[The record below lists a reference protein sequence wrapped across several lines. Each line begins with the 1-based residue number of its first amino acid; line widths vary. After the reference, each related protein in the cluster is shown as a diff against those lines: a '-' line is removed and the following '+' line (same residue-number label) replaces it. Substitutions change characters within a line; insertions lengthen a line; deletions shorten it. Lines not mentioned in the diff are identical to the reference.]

1 MKFDFVVKLL
11 LLVIAAS
18 LSAMAVHL
26 YLAPPVVQA
35 QSGASGPV
43 YVEPGTFMLRS
54 PDATRSVLGKVVV
67 DLRTGNIWGFPTL
80 QQDPY
85 PAPAVDTNTP
95 VSRPFLLGKF
105 ALGDM
110 NKQ

>member
-1 MKFDFVVKLL
+1 MKFDFAVKLL
-11 LLVIAAS
+11 LFMIAAS
-18 LSAMAVHL
+18 LSAIAAHL
-26 YLAPPVVQA
+26 YNAPPAVQA

-43 YVEPGTFMLRS
+43 YIEPGTFMLRS

-67 DLRTGNIWGFPTL
+67 NPRTGNVWGFPTL

-85 PAPAVDTNTP
+85 PAPAVDSNTP
-95 VSRPFLLGKF
+95 VSHPFLIGKL

>member
-1 MKFDFVVKLL
+1 
-11 LLVIAAS
+11 
-18 LSAMAVHL
+18 
-26 YLAPPVVQA
+26 
-35 QSGASGPV
+35 
-43 YVEPGTFMLRS
+43 MLRS

-67 DLRTGNIWGFPTL
+67 DLRTGNVWGFPTL

-85 PAPAVDTNTP
+85 PAIDSNTR
-95 VSRPFLLGKF
+95 VSHPFLIGKF